1 MEFGVMVWGRS
12 TEYFVLPSSYMERVK
27 ELHEEYLSC
36 IGGRDKERAY
46 EISEEVYK
54 LCKEVG
60 KSVDR
65 KTISGTRELFTFYL
79 KGQGSV

>member
-46 EISEEVYK
+46 EISEEV
-54 LCKEVG
+54 
-60 KSVDR
+60 
-65 KTISGTRELFTFYL
+65 
-79 KGQGSV
+79 